1 MIACTLPGGLL
12 LALFVTPPPTTVGDL
27 ASRRLKRSVVN
38 KVADAFS
45 RQNADLYGSTFLGVT
60 CVCKLHRRASQAS
73 LTLSG
78 LPIGGRLSGTAS
90 FDADGKTVVLDP
102 ELAKAMA
109 RRMVSVY
116 EARHDPG
123 DDTVTYW
130 YAFQSWAEAHGP
142 ASKKRVQLSSGPF
155 P

>member
-1 MIACTLPGGLL
+1 MIACTLPFALF
-12 LALFVTPPPTTVGDL
+12 LALFLTPPQTAVGNS

-38 KVADAFS
+38 KVTDAFS
-45 RQNADLYGSTFLGVT
+45 RQNGDLYGATFLGVT

-90 FDADGKTVVLDP
+90 FEADGKTVVLDS
-102 ELAKAMA
+102 ELAKAVA

-116 EARHDPG
+116 EARHDAG
-123 DDTVTYW
+123 DDTVTVLVRIPV
-130 YAFQSWAEAHGP
+130 FGL
-142 ASKKRVQLSSGPF
+142 KRLVLRRRER
-155 P
+155 